1 MPRETHDTGATILI
15 ASTETAP
22 ALVAMVT
29 SPPSEARPA
38 GIVLVGTGAETG
50 KRSIGDVPVLGG
62 LEELGRICPAL
73 RVGLAIVCL
82 PSGGPGLGTAAS
94 AVLRE
99 HGVRVAQAPALSDV
113 IAEARAIGESSGG
126 EPAPTLQRPGV
137 DFCALIDREPYEPDR
152 AQVERTLAGRCV
164 VVTGAGGSIGSELA
178 RLVAGFS
185 PSKLVLME
193 RSENALFEI
202 DRQIARLFPGLA
214 RRAVLHDVVDEAATL
229 RRFEALGPDV
239 VFHAAAHKHVPLMEE
254 HPADAVTNN
263 VFGTASVA
271 QASVAVGV
279 ERFVLISSD
288 KAVNPTSVM
297 GATKRLAELFVRGL
311 ERACIDRGLP
321 TRFATVRF
329 GNVLG
334 SAGSVLPIWS
344 AQMAEGGPLTVTDPR
359 MTRYFMTIREA
370 ATLVIQAGA
379 FPGGSGATPV
389 FVLDMGEPVRIV
401 DLAMRFVR
409 AHGFEPR
416 VLDGGAT
423 GAVDALLR
431 ALRDAEANDRP
442 ARPKIDIAFTG
453 ARPGEK
459 LHEELAY
466 AAEQL
471 RPTAHPGI
479 NAWSGEEEA
488 DEAPDAA
495 AMLEDLRGIRATDEH
510 ASVVNAIRR
519 HVPEMRRAGAW
530 SGVEA
535 GVRAGAQV
543 GGGGEG
549 RAA

>member
-1 MPRETHDTGATILI
+1 MPEPSTFSDPGATILI
-15 ASTETAP
+15 ASAETA
-22 ALVAMVT
+22 AGLTAMVAA
-29 SPPSEARPA
+29 PPGEARPA
-38 GIVLVGTGAETG
+38 GIVLVGGG
-50 KRSIGDVPVLGG
+50 RMKDSIGELPVLGG
-62 LEELGRICPAL
+62 LDELGRICPAL

-82 PSGGPGLGTAAS
+82 ASDGPELGSGAR

-99 HGVRVAQAPALSDV
+99 HGVRVAQVPALTDA
-113 IAEARAIGESSGG
+113 IAEARAVD
-126 EPAPTLQRPGV
+126 EPAPTLRRAGV
-137 DFCALIDREPYEPDR
+137 DFCALIDREPHELDR

-178 RLVAGFS
+178 RLAAGFA

-202 DRQIARLFPGLA
+202 DRQIARLHPGLA

-229 RRFEALGPDV
+229 RRFAELSPDV

-271 QASVAVGV
+271 RASVEAGV

-311 ERACIDRGLP
+311 ERDCIDRGLA

-379 FPGGSGATPV
+379 FPVGQGGLTPV

-479 NAWSGEEEA
+479 NAWAGEEA
-488 DEAPDAA
+488 EAPDAE
-495 AMLEDLRGIRATDEH
+495 AMLDELRRIRPTDPH
-510 ASVVNAIRR
+510 ASVVEAIRR
-519 HVPEMRRAGAW
+519 HVPEMRRPGAW
-530 SGVEA
+530 VGSGVPS
-535 GVRAGAQV
+535 GA
-543 GGGGEG
+543 GGEG

>member
-1 MPRETHDTGATILI
+1 MPEPSTNSDPGATILI
-15 ASTETAP
+15 ASAETAP
-22 ALVAMVT
+22 ALAAMVT
-29 SPPSEARPA
+29 AQPSRARPA
-38 GIVLVGTGAETG
+38 GIVLVGGGSGT
-50 KRSIGDVPVLGG
+50 IGELPVLGG
-62 LEELGRICPAL
+62 LDELGRICPAL

-82 PSGGPGLGTAAS
+82 ASEGAGLGAGAR

-99 HGVRVAQAPALSDV
+99 HGVRVAQMPSLTDA
-113 IAEARAIGESSGG
+113 IAEARAID
-126 EPAPTLQRPGV
+126 EPAPTLRRAGV
-137 DFCALIDREPYEPDR
+137 DFCALIDREPHEPDR

-178 RLVAGFS
+178 RLAAGFS

-229 RRFEALGPDV
+229 RRFEELSPDV

-311 ERACIDRGLP
+311 ERECIDRGLP

-379 FPGGSGATPV
+379 FPVGQGWLTPV

-431 ALRDAEANDRP
+431 ALRDAEAHDRP

-471 RPTAHPGI
+471 RPTDHPGI
-479 NAWSGEEEA
+479 NAWAGAGSGEEG
-488 DEAPDAA
+488 EAPDHA
-495 AMLEDLRGIRATDEH
+495 AMLDDLRRISPTDEH
-510 ASVVNAIRR
+510 GSVVEAIRR
-519 HVPEMRRAGAW
+519 HVPEMRRPGAW
-530 SGVEA
+530 AGSGVPS
-535 GVRAGAQV
+535 GA
-543 GGGGEG
+543 GGEG